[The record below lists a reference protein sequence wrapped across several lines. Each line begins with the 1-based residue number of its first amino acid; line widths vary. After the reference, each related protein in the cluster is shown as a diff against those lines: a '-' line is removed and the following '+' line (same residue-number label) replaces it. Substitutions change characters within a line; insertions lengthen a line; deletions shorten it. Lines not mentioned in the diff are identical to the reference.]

1 MMHGLCIRAVV
12 GPQEESGLE
21 DSMIKDALWNEY
33 FNVDHAIQWLLEE
46 QERRQTAVE
55 CKGEV

>member
-1 MMHGLCIRAVV
+1 MNDGLERVRAVL

-33 FNVDHAIQWLLEE
+33 FNVEHAIQWLLGSFGF
-46 QERRQTAVE
+46 ALI
-55 CKGEV
+55 C